1 MLAPAEGEAMPRD
14 APSDVVDFDADAVL
28 AAANETVG
36 EEAVLI
42 CVVYDVADFR
52 TVYVD
57 ERVNAMYGGKT
68 DREKHFGQIH
78 AYVHLDFTEGELFGE
93 LFLDPDGIRAFV
105 TYMGNVIAVRVV
117 TDKQGVFLVVSP
129 ETPVTDLVNAVEDAM
144 A

>member
-1 MLAPAEGEAMPRD
+1 MLTPAEAESIPGD
-14 APSDVVDFDADAVL
+14 APSDVVDFDSDAVL

-42 CVVYDVADFR
+42 CVVYDVTDFR

-57 ERVNAMYGGKT
+57 ERVNAMYGEET
-68 DREKHFGQIH
+68 DRAEHFGKIH

-93 LFLDPDGIRAFV
+93 LFLEPNGIRAFV

-117 TDKQGVFLVVSP
+117 TDKQGVFLVMSP